1 MARRIILTMLALIGA
16 LLAGAVIPLG
26 LLVGG
31 REQDAFREGTILSAR
46 TQAALAEESLADHSA
61 YPSLVT
67 YLDRLRHP
75 GDRVWVYDLAG
86 RMIAGAGG
94 ATVHNLP
101 VSAAATAAALHTG
114 GSVSAEAS
122 GHLMVVTV
130 VRSDTIGPAA
140 GVVVLSRSTDELDER
155 LRVLWAWLAG
165 VGAVGL
171 IAGTT
176 IAIMLARWVGRP
188 LSELDAAAQRL
199 GGGALDTRSQAGS
212 GPPEVRRLASTFN
225 TMAARL
231 EALVHGNRA
240 TMADVSHQ
248 LRTPLAALRLRL
260 DLLSQD
266 ADEDTVSELAGA
278 QDEIIRLSRLV
289 DGLLAVA
296 RAESVV
302 VEPAD
307 ISVNEV
313 IHDRAV
319 AWRPVAE
326 ERDVELATRCAGPV
340 VARLG
345 EGHLEQILDNLLAN
359 ALEAVPAGGHI
370 QVSAGPSGLG
380 VRVSVADN
388 GPGMSP
394 QQQEAAFRRFAS
406 TTPGGAGLG
415 LAIVHRLVTSNGGAA
430 ALSDT
435 PGGGLTV
442 VLDLPGHAPDRARR
456 PAAATPERVDSLL
469 FQTAPEPGRPS
480 GPDPGWAQGGLKRGR
495 SSRSTGLGPG
505 PAWPIPGGPARPAP
519 PAAGAGSACRPA
531 ADGGPPAH
539 ERGSWPAG

>member
-1 MARRIILTMLALIGA
+1 MARRIVLTMLALIGA

-31 REQDAFREGTILSAR
+31 QEQDAFREATILSAR
-46 TQAALAEESLADHSA
+46 TQAALAEESLTDHSA
-61 YPSLVT
+61 FLSLVG
-67 YLDRLRHP
+67 YLDRTRHP
-75 GDRVWVYDLAG
+75 GDQIWIYDPAG
-86 RMIAGAGG
+86 RLVAGVGG
-94 ATVHNLP
+94 ATAHDLP
-101 VSAAATAAALHTG
+101 VSAAAIAAARRTG
-114 GSVSAEAS
+114 GSVSTETS
-122 GHLMVVTV
+122 GHIVVVTG
-130 VRSDTIGPAA
+130 VRADTDSPAA
-140 GVVVLSRSTDELDER
+140 GVMVLSRSTDELDER
-155 LRVLWAWLAG
+155 LRVLWAWMAA
-165 VGAVGL
+165 VAAVGL

-199 GGGALDTRSQAGS
+199 GGGALDTRSQAES

-240 TMADVSHQ
+240 MMADVSHQ

-266 ADEDTVSELAGA
+266 SDEATVSELAGA
-278 QDEIIRLSRLV
+278 QDEIVRLSRLV

-302 VEPAD
+302 VEPVD

-313 IHDRAV
+313 VHDRAA

-326 ERDVELATRCAGPV
+326 ERDVGLATRCAGQV

-359 ALEAVPAGGHI
+359 ALEAVPAGGHVR
-370 QVSAGPSGLG
+370 VSAAPSGQG
-380 VRVSVADN
+380 IRVSVADN
-388 GPGMSP
+388 GPGMSS

-442 VLDLPGHAPDRARR
+442 VLDLPGHAPERPRR
-456 PAAATPERVDSLL
+456 PAAATPERVDSLP
-469 FQTAPEPGRPS
+469 FPNRP
-480 GPDPGWAQGGLKRGR
+480 
-495 SSRSTGLGPG
+495 
-505 PAWPIPGGPARPAP
+505 
-519 PAAGAGSACRPA
+519 
-531 ADGGPPAH
+531 
-539 ERGSWPAG
+539 